1 MHTISKLMPVSLN
14 KSYKETDIGV
24 EAEVTVF
31 AFLQQLHGLPH
42 NERSENGSERQTQS
56 VITGERE
63 KRKIEFLSSSG

>member
-42 NERSENGSERQTQS
+42 KETKIGEW
-56 VITGERE
+56 ERE
-63 KRKIEFLSSSG
+63 TDPCNYRCERKKRKEN